1 MDAAVTTALPF
12 KVADLSLAEAG
23 RHQLRLA
30 ENEMPGLMALR
41 AEFGESKPLAGARIA
56 GSLHMTVQTA
66 VLIETLV
73 ALGAQVRWASCNIFS
88 TQDEAAAAVVVGP
101 TGTIDAPTGVPVFAW
116 KGETLEEYWWCT
128 DRIFDWSAEAEA
140 SGAEWI
146 GPNMI
151 LDDGGDAT
159 MLVHEGRDFEAAGV
173 VPEATDAT
181 SHEFRVVLDTL
192 RRSLALTPDRWTR
205 IAAEL
210 KGVTEETTTG
220 VHRLYEL
227 HAKGALLFPAINV
240 NDSVTK
246 SKFDNKYGIRHS
258 LPDGLNRATDVLIGG
273 KVAFVAGYGDVGKGA
288 AEALRGQGARVIV
301 SEIDPINALQ
311 AAMDGYQVSRL
322 ESVIGEID
330 ILVTG
335 TGNKDVVR
343 LEHLLGLKHLAVV
356 ANVGHFDNE
365 IDMAGLESLAGAER
379 IEIKPQV
386 HEWRLPTGRSVL
398 VLSEGRLMNL
408 GNATGHP
415 SFVMSNSF
423 TNQVLAQIELWTRPE
438 SYPVGVYVL
447 PKHLDEKVARLHLD
461 ALGVELTELTPE
473 QAAYIGVAVGG
484 PYKVDHYRY

>member
-1 MDAAVTTALPF
+1 MDAAVTTALPY
-12 KVADLSLAEAG
+12 KVADLSLAESG

-73 ALGAQVRWASCNIFS
+73 ALGARVRWASCNIFS

-101 TGTIDAPTGVPVFAW
+101 DGTVDQPRGVPVFAW

-128 DRIFDWSAEAEA
+128 DRIFDWSAEAAA
-140 SGAEWI
+140 SGADWI

-159 MLVHEGRDFEAAGV
+159 LLVHQGREFEAAGV

-192 RRSLALTPDRWTR
+192 RRSLELSPDRWTR
-205 IAAEL
+205 IADEI

-227 HAKGALLFPAINV
+227 HAKGELLFPAINV

-311 AAMDGYQVSRL
+311 AAMDGYQVARL
-322 ESVIGEID
+322 ESVLGEID

-343 LEHLLGLKHLAVV
+343 VDHLLGLKHLAVV

-365 IDMAGLESLAGAER
+365 IDMAGLESLPGAER
-379 IEIKPQV
+379 VEIKPQV

-438 SYPVGVYVL
+438 VYPVGVYVL

-473 QAAYIGVAVGG
+473 QAAYIGVPVEG

>member
-1 MDAAVTTALPF
+1 MPNSTQTTALPF
-12 KVADLSLAEAG
+12 KVADLTLAEAG

-30 ENEMPGLMALR
+30 EHEMPGLMALR
-41 AEFGESKPLAGARIA
+41 EEFGPTQPLKGARIA

-73 ALGAQVRWASCNIFS
+73 ALGAEVRWASCNIFS
-88 TQDEAAAAVVVGP
+88 TQDDAAAAVAVGP
-101 TGTIDAPTGVPVFAW
+101 TGTVDQPAGVPVFAW

-128 DRIFDWSAEAEA
+128 EQIF
-140 SGAEWI
+140 EWEGFD
-146 GPNMI
+146 GPNLI

-159 MLVHEGRDFEAAGV
+159 MLVHTGREYELAGSA
-173 VPEATDAT
+173 PATAPDA
-181 SHEFRVVLDTL
+181 SHEWSVVLDVL
-192 RRSLALTPDRWTR
+192 RRSLSESTDRWTK
-205 IAAEL
+205 AAAGIM
-210 KGVTEETTTG
+210 GVTEETTTG

-227 HAKGALLFPAINV
+227 AQRGELLFPAINV

-273 KVAFVAGYGDVGKGA
+273 KVAFVAGYGDVGKGS

-311 AAMDGYQVSRL
+311 AAMDGYQVARMETVL
-322 ESVIGEID
+322 DQID
-330 ILVTG
+330 ILVST
-335 TGNKDVVR
+335 TGNKDVIT
-343 LEHLLGLKHLAVV
+343 LDHLLGLKHLAVV

-365 IDMAGLESLAGAER
+365 IDMAGLESLPGAEKV
-379 IEIKPQV
+379 EIKPQV
-386 HEWRLPTGRSVL
+386 HEWRLPTGRSIL

-423 TNQVLAQIELWTRPE
+423 TNQVLAQLELFVNLAA
-438 SYPVGVYVL
+438 YPIGVYVL
-447 PKHLDEKVARLHLD
+447 PKKLDEKVARLHLD

-473 QAAYIGVAVGG
+473 QASYIGVPVDG
-484 PYKVDHYRY
+484 PYKPDHYRY